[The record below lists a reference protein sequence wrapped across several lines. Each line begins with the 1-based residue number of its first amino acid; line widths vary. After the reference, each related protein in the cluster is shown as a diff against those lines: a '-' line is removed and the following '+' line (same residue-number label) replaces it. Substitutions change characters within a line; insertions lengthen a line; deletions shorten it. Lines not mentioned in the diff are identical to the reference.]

1 MVNWVEDHTGVS
13 WLWRGRFAVIEG
25 FAAVESSDEEFLGL
39 RLSILSAKTH
49 TTTVR
54 HSDFPTQFS
63 GTRCQ
68 RGRRTATVAS
78 LVHNAGGM
86 TPSSPDPNR
95 GDIGRGYGLLGF
107 DSRGAMVLNLI

>member
-63 GTRCQ
+63 APGVSVDGGQQQWPPWFTTRE
-68 RGRRTATVAS
+68 V
-78 LVHNAGGM
+78 
-86 TPSSPDPNR
+86 
-95 GDIGRGYGLLGF
+95 
-107 DSRGAMVLNLI
+107 